1 MKEQDKAFQV
11 GSARETMFLFFFSVI
26 TLGQC
31 WFQGFIFFE

>member
-11 GSARETMFLFFFSVI
+11 GSARETMFLFFSVI